1 MKKIILASAV
11 LALSS
16 LAGCAYRSPE
26 MWRDDVSKVFA
37 TKQADMKACYDG
49 VLKTTPTAGGKVSIA
64 FEVETEGG
72 KIQNVVVD
80 KTKSTAPA
88 ELGDC
93 VKKNVE
99 GLVISPPDKRLGQ
112 GTAEFDFSPGAAP
125 AASAPAKS

>member
-1 MKKIILASAV
+1 MKNLILVSV
-11 LALSS
+11 LAVSS

-26 MWRDDVSKVFA
+26 MWRDDVSKVLA

-49 VLKTTPTAGGKVSIA
+49 VLKTTPTAGGKVAIA

-72 KIQNVVVD
+72 KIQNVTVE
-80 KTKSTAPA
+80 KAKSTAPDA
-88 ELGDC
+88 VQDC

-112 GTAEFDFSPGAAP
+112 GTAEFDFQPG
-125 AASAPAKS
+125 KV

>member
-1 MKKIILASAV
+1 MKTLFIVTAAV
-11 LALSS
+11 GLSS
-16 LAGCAYRSPE
+16 IAGCAYRSPE
-26 MWRDDVSKVFA
+26 MWRDDVSKVLA

-80 KTKSTAPA
+80 KSKSTAPA

-112 GTAEFDFSPGAAP
+112 GTAEFDFQPG
-125 AASAPAKS
+125 KS

>member
-1 MKKIILASAV
+1 MKKMMILSAAV
-11 LALSS
+11 LGLSS

-26 MWRDDVSKVFA
+26 MWRDDVSKVLA

-49 VLKTTPTAGGKVSIA
+49 VLKTTPTAGGKVAIA

-72 KIQNVVVD
+72 KIQNVTVE
-80 KTKSTAPA
+80 KAKSTAPDA
-88 ELGDC
+88 VQDC

-112 GTAEFDFSPGAAP
+112 GTAEFDFQPSPAP
-125 AASAPAKS
+125 KS

>member
-1 MKKIILASAV
+1 MKKMILVSAV
-11 LALSS
+11 LGLSS

-26 MWRDDVSKVFA
+26 MWRDDVSKVLA

-49 VLKTTPTAGGKVSIA
+49 VLKTTPTAGGKVAIA

-72 KIQNVVVD
+72 KIQNVTVE
-80 KTKSTAPA
+80 KAKSTAPDA
-88 ELGDC
+88 LQDC

-112 GTAEFDFSPGAAP
+112 GTAEFDFQPGAP
-125 AASAPAKS
+125 PKT